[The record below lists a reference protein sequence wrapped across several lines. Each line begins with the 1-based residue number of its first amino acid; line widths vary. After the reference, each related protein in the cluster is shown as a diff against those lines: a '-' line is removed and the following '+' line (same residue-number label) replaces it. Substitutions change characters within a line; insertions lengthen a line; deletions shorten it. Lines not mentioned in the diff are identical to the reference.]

1 MADKK
6 FKILSLDGGGIRGLY
21 SAVLLQKIQESYNI
35 KLKDYFDLII
45 GTSTGSI
52 LAGAI
57 VCDIPLNEI
66 VKMYEEKGK
75 LIFKKNTFRCG
86 GLFKSKYTNKNL
98 KNILHE
104 IFKNIKMGD
113 IKEPLM
119 IVASDVTNCSVYM
132 HKSKY
137 LPPEEYVRD
146 KDTKIA
152 DAILSSCSAPTFFN
166 PLRIQNEYVLADG
179 GLWANNPS
187 ILGLTEAIT
196 EKRFNEKIENVKILS
211 IGTGSS
217 KISYNVNQKLWGF
230 LNGWK
235 REKLIE
241 FILELSAQSSDNM
254 CGLILKDNYLRVS
267 NPVNHSMDDLKGL
280 NNLKAK
286 ANKCFLDYQEKINK
300 FLTN

>member
-75 LIFKKNTFRCG
+75 LIFKKNTFRCR

-211 IGTGSS
+211 IGTGVS
-217 KISYNVNQKLWGF
+217 KINFNVNKKLWGF
-230 LNGWK
+230 LNGW
-235 REKLIE
+235 ENQKLIE
-241 FILELSAQSSDNM
+241 YTLELSTQSSANM
-254 CGLILKDNYLRVS
+254 CQLILKDNYLRVS
-267 NPVNHSMDDLKGL
+267 SPVNHSMDDLKGL